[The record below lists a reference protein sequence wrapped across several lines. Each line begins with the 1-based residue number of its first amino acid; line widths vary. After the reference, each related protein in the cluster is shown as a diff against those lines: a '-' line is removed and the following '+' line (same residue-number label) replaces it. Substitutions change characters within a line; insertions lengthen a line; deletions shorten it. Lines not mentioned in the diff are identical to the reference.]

1 MLGSVVCG
9 TLLVC
14 VWVLHLLSFAVGVFL
29 LVLRCLVLGFV
40 ALACLVGCLFWV
52 ACAGLLCLTYDDDLV
67 LDCDCLGVGLV
78 GCFGLVAR
86 WLL

>member
-1 MLGSVVCG
+1 MLVSVVCG

-52 ACAGLLCLTYDDDLV
+52 ACAGLLCLTYYDDLV
-67 LDCDCLGVGLV
+67 LGCD
-78 GCFGLVAR
+78 
-86 WLL
+86 